1 MACKCKDIFSISEK
15 KSKIHFITQIT
26 ELVIKSSNL
35 LKTLRFETSKID
47 GIVTIEV
54 ENPKLFFEENFD
66 FFNTIFNDLE
76 KDEIKIFIENEDNQL
91 SLGTI
96 FFCKTNEQIFT
107 FYRR

>member
-35 LKTLRFETSKID
+35 LKTLGFESSQID
-47 GIVTIEV
+47 GIITIEE

-66 FFNTIFNDLE
+66 FFNINFNDLE
-76 KDEIKIFIENEDNQL
+76 KDEIKIFIRTAGCRKGRELDG
-91 SLGTI
+91 SLRDY
-96 FFCKTNEQIFT
+96 FLKNFLN
-107 FYRR
+107 